1 MKSFFFQMNYLFISR
16 LKFFKIQQ
24 KGDIQRLKEHAFFN
38 FEHLLAKCHGMS
50 LQTLLNDLDAVLR
63 RILDTDLLLIT
74 SLLKK
79 SLVTLSQ
86 DPLRLASEIL
96 ARLRPLQGKF
106 FDTVENLKRNYL
118 VKQKN

>member
-1 MKSFFFQMNYLFISR
+1 
-16 LKFFKIQQ
+16 
-24 KGDIQRLKEHAFFN
+24 
-38 FEHLLAKCHGMS
+38 MS

-96 ARLRPLQGKF
+96 ARLRPLQGKYTVMIF
-106 FDTVENLKRNYL
+106 FL
-118 VKQKN
+118 QIHS

>member
-1 MKSFFFQMNYLFISR
+1 
-16 LKFFKIQQ
+16 
-24 KGDIQRLKEHAFFN
+24 
-38 FEHLLAKCHGMS
+38 MS

-106 FDTVENLKRNYL
+106 LIQSRIFFQIIWLNKKKLIQNR
-118 VKQKN
+118 